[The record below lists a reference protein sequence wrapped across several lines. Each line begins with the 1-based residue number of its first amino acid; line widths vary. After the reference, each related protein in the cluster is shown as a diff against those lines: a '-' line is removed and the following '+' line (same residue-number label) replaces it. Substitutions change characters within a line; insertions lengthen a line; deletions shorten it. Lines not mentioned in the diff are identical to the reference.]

1 MFYEHDLSY
10 TQFVNSKIKSEFEN
24 YDNSVIYGQNIVAGS
39 RISGLGAGLE
49 KIVGVKAIN
58 ATNTE
63 NSLMGVGF
71 GLAVSGIPSLF
82 LMKQHDFALLGLDQL
97 TNTNNVLRN
106 GKMLAP
112 FRILMVIV
120 DSGFEGPQASL
131 SSLDEFASLTR
142 APVHFLS
149 TFETIEAGFV
159 SSQEPGLHFMAL
171 SQKNMKKKVLKSN
184 LSITKMDS
192 VAIYRAI
199 KRKIHQ
205 KRISIVFFGVE
216 ISIAQQ
222 VTEKL
227 LKHNLEIDLFV
238 ITQISNKVYSSEIL
252 GELIVY
258 DEIILI
264 DTGKSDIH
272 YSSELALRLVSHGI
286 SVSQYCR
293 RASQTW
299 SEVGND
305 SPEFTPGE
313 IVRSL
318 IAKGVN

>member
-1 MFYEHDLSY
+1 MFYEHDLTY
-10 TQFVNSKIKSEFEN
+10 TQLVNSKIKSEFAN
-24 YDNSVIYGQNIVAGS
+24 YNNSVIYGQNIIAGS

-97 TNTNNVLRN
+97 TNTNNVLKN

-149 TFETIEAGFV
+149 TFESIESAFM

-171 SQKNMKKKVLKSN
+171 SQRNMKKKVLKSN

-192 VAIYRAI
+192 VVIYRGINRRILQKKIAI
-199 KRKIHQ
+199 I
-205 KRISIVFFGVE
+205 FFGVD

-222 VTEKL
+222 VAEKL
-227 LKHNLEIDLFV
+227 LEHNLVIDLFV
-238 ITQISNKVYSSEIL
+238 ITQISNRINSSEIL
-252 GELIVY
+252 SELFKY
-258 DEIILI
+258 DEIVLI

-272 YSSELALRLVSHGI
+272 YSSELALCLVSQGI

-293 RASQTW
+293 RPSDAW
-299 SEVGND
+299 SEVFSD
-305 SPEFTPGE
+305 SPEFTPDD
-313 IVRSL
+313 IVQSL
-318 IAKGVN
+318 FAKGVN